1 MQKGLTGSESRKG
14 ATKKERR
21 TGKRNGSRYRLP
33 ETKRKP
39 LRRRRRGALLAAG
52 AEGGFPLLPNT
63 GGANKAKRRSDRGE
77 SPLPCHCADAPKLW
91 QSKGSFSTCKK
102 TFLRKLFFRCENSTF
117 TRWSE
122 CENENPTAN

>member
-102 TFLRKLFFRCENSTF
+102 TFLRKLFFRTKTPPLHGKASAKTKA
-117 TRWSE
+117 
-122 CENENPTAN
+122 PTAN